1 VEQPVPAPRDGRRN
15 ALVTGASR
23 GIGAA
28 IARRLARDGWRV
40 WINYRSSRDAAEK
53 LLDEIRAAGGDALL
67 LRFDV
72 ASAREIE
79 EVLVPSFAREGPL
92 AVLVNNAGITHDGL
106 VPTLSDEA
114 WDRVL
119 ETNLSG
125 PFRITRAALRG
136 MMRQRW
142 GRIVNVA
149 SLSAEVGNPGQANYA
164 AAKAGLIAFTRVVA
178 REFGRRN
185 ILVNTVSPGFID
197 TEMTAGLPV
206 EAIAEQIPLRRTGR
220 PEEVAAVVSFLC
232 SDDASY
238 VTGQLIGVNGGL
250 HVG

>member
-164 AAKAGLIAFTRVVA
+164 AAKAGLIALTRVVA